1 MNGHSMSP
9 MILSVPYCHG
19 GEHSSRQTD
28 RQDAGD
34 AAESLHP
41 DPRAA
46 GRARPRAWPEHLK
59 LLSHLSGAVPPTR
72 PHFLT
77 VPNPGD
83 QALTSM
89 SLGAI
94 LIKPHISVHH
104 RADQCFLA
112 LLGLCIS
119 RVSRVTECIERT
131 IICYI

>member
-1 MNGHSMSP
+1 MNGHPMAP

-41 DPRAA
+41 DLLAA
-46 GRARPRAWPEHLK
+46 GGARPWAWPEHLK
-59 LLSHLSGAVPPTR
+59 LLSHLSDAAPPTR

-83 QALTSM
+83 QAFTSV
-89 SLGAI
+89 SLWD
-94 LIKPHISVHH
+94 HSH
-104 RADQCFLA
+104 
-112 LLGLCIS
+112 
-119 RVSRVTECIERT
+119 
-131 IICYI
+131 